1 MRKQEL
7 LDKCRELN
15 LRPGD
20 KVKVRFTEE
29 GKRNY
34 RLYSINKEFKGID
47 IEDEVVEFYQDGMGW
62 SHFNVYGEQKR
73 TKSTGASIRNCSL
86 WFSFNDVVDSCLAEW
101 IEDIE
106 NLTNTSRRRKNN
118 WLAIENYE

>member
-1 MRKQEL
+1 MKKQQL
-7 LDKCRELN
+7 LDKCRKLN

-62 SHFNVYGEQKR
+62 SHYNVYGELKR

-86 WFSFNDVVDSCLAEW
+86 WLSFNDVVDSCLAEW

-118 WLAIENYE
+118 WLAIEDYE